1 MKGRSKKALLALGP
15 EELAAGFERARQEQI
30 ARLELMLRTAPP
42 NVPKKILEQFKEEL
56 AKLKEEK
63 K

>member
-1 MKGRSKKALLALGP
+1 MNSRSKKASLALGP
-15 EELAAGFERARQEQI
+15 EELAAGLKRARQEQI

-42 NVPKKILEQFKEEL
+42 NVPKEILEQFKEEL